1 MTVLP
6 KKDTIQNMQQKT
18 DINSLATLLKIEIQ
32 GDGAEL
38 FDYSLPSPYIY
49 SRTNAQHY
57 TIEYLIDGV
66 FWTAKSSAFL
76 NDILLRFNLS
86 MHIELIKTSIIS
98 KLNQDTISLKEF
110 SSSSTLKSLSRITF
124 QVRANKYED
133 SVFWGLK
140 LFVEHYIKKSHFI
153 AYDTLFDFAQTH
165 YYDHVKDR
173 STLKAK
179 CRSIWNWYYER
190 DFQPSV
196 YQRKYTDKELK
207 MSRQDHIKKVN
218 ENRKN
223 ATYKKVVNAIT
234 GLMSD
239 EYRKKNGAWHISS
252 IAKDLKINRKTVSKY
267 IKEYAKQ
274 NNMI

>member
-1 MTVLP
+1 
-6 KKDTIQNMQQKT
+6 MQQKT
-18 DINSLATLLKIEIQ
+18 DIETLSTLLRLQVK
-32 GDGAEL
+32 GDGSEL
-38 FDYSLPSPYIY
+38 FDYSLPLPSTYKRAN
-49 SRTNAQHY
+49 SQHY
-57 TIEYLIDGV
+57 AIEYLINGV
-66 FWTAKSSAFL
+66 FWTAKSAKFL
-76 NDILLRFNLS
+76 NDVLLRFNLS
-86 MHIELIKTSIIS
+86 MQIERIDVSIVA
-98 KLNQDTISLKEF
+98 KKKDTISLKEF